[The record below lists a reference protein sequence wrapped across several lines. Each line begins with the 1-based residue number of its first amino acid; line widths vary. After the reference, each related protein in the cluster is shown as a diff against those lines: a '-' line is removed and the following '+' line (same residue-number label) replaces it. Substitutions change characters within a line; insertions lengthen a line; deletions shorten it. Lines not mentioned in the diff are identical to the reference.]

1 MDITTLLLANNRLG
15 WVSVK
20 DYGTIG
26 DGVSDDTAAIQ
37 AAIDA
42 TNAAGGGTVLFPPG
56 TYLTDSLTLYSN
68 IELLGSS
75 RAKSVLK
82 LVDVPKGALCEC
94 GGTAGTP
101 KENITF
107 RNLTM
112 THKAD
117 YTSADGSNEHLGRL
131 IYADYV
137 QYGLVSG
144 CIFYGFSYSAIAIS
158 NTPGTT
164 KAKSWVISDNVFR
177 DGKAG
182 NARGVFCRTVGE
194 YITISN
200 NIMNSI
206 AFGVYLLDAAN
217 TLISDN
223 VMTNGNYGVYI
234 WQVTLH
240 QLTMAKP
247 LSQAIELTIKGM
259 SAYTVI
265 KCRLTMTGGLLSQTM
280 SCYSITTQ
288 DFI

>member
-1 MDITTLLLANNRLG
+1 
-15 WVSVK
+15 
-20 DYGTIG
+20 
-26 DGVSDDTAAIQ
+26 
-37 AAIDA
+37 
-42 TNAAGGGTVLFPPG
+42 
-56 TYLTDSLTLYSN
+56 
-68 IELLGSS
+68 
-75 RAKSVLK
+75 
-82 LVDVPKGALCEC
+82 
-94 GGTAGTP
+94 
-101 KENITF
+101 
-107 RNLTM
+107 M

-234 WQVTLH
+234 WQANAASINNGKTLITGNRINHQGNVGIYSNQMQANYDRGIVVTNNELLFNYNSGLH
-240 QLTMAKP
+240 LKGAYSCVISGNRVSMSNT
-247 LSQAIELTIKGM
+247 TDVGIKLEDYNTDVADYNVVT
-259 SAYTVI
+259 SNVI
-265 KCRLTMTGGLLSQTM
+265 TKGDLQNTMTGVNNVVEHN
-280 SCYSITTQ
+280 IVKAP
-288 DFI
+288 